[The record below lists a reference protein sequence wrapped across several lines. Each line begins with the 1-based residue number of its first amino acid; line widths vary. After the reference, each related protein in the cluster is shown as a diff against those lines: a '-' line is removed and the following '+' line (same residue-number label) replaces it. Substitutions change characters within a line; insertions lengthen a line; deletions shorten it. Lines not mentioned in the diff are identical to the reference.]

1 MSPQTVGGE
10 GIIHR
15 DHDLVP
21 RPDGVCTVILAQPTY
36 FHDDVAN
43 GGFVHTAALCAEHNE

>member
-21 RPDGVCTVILAQPTY
+21 RPDGVCTVIPAQQAD

-43 GGFVHTAALCAEHNE
+43 GGFVHTAALCAEHYE